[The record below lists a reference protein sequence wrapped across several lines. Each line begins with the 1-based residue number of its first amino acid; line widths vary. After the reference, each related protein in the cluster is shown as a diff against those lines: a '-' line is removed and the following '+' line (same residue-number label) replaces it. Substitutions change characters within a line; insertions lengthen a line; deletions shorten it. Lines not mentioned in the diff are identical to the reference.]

1 MGSDPMRD
9 DFATLASRADPP
21 VEELAL
27 ALAAALREPDRD
39 RTLGRLDELGEQLAT
54 LVDAGG
60 GPEMEAWACGEL
72 LGGRHGLSGDRED
85 YDNPD
90 NSMLDLVL
98 ERRRGLPIA
107 LSVVYVATARRAGLP
122 LAGVGLPGH
131 FVVAHFGTSPPLVLD
146 PFGGGS
152 RVVVRAPSRL
162 VRPWSPHETA
172 LRMLN
177 NLIAAYTKR
186 ARLGDAIVASRL
198 RLALPVPDDER
209 VRLEEELVA
218 LEARLN

>member
-1 MGSDPMRD
+1 MRPESD
-9 DFATLASRADPP
+9 FETLAADPDPP

-27 ALAAALREPDRD
+27 AVAAELREPDRD
-39 RTLGRLDELGEQLAT
+39 TTLGRLDQLGEQLA
-54 LVDAGG
+54 LLASGG
-60 GPEMEAWACGEL
+60 DGPEVEAWACGEV
-72 LGGRHGLSGDRED
+72 LGGRHGLAGDRED

-98 ERRRGLPIA
+98 QRRRGLPIA
-107 LSVVYVATARRAGLP
+107 LSVVYVAAARRAGIP

-131 FVVAHFGTSPPLVLD
+131 FVVAHFGASPPLVLD
-146 PFGGGS
+146 PFGGGV
-152 RVVVRAPSRL
+152 RVVVQAPSRL

-177 NLIAAYTKR
+177 NLVAAYTRR

-198 RLALPVPDDER
+198 RLALPLPDDER
-209 VRLEEELVA
+209 ARVEQELIA